1 MKINKYYQT
10 DMMTKAELAFS
21 ALDRDNKDNLFS
33 NFFIEM
39 YLHIKKELG
48 EIMSESTESVI
59 R

>member
-1 MKINKYYQT
+1 
-10 DMMTKAELAFS
+10 MMTKAELAFS